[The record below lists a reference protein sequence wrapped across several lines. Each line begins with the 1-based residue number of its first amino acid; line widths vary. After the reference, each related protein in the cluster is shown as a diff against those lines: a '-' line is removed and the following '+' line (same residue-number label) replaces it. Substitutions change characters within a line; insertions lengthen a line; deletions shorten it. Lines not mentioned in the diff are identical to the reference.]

1 MQRERVTARITR
13 SRGVRIPKLLLDQ
26 VALGPEVI
34 VTAEQDRLVISR
46 ATRPR
51 QAWSEQFRRMAE
63 RGDDRLLDAE
73 VLRHL
78 SGGIRTN
85 GNGEAL

>member
-1 MQRERVTARITR
+1 MAGTVKTRLVRIGN

-26 VALGPEVI
+26 VALGPEVV
-34 VTAEQDRLVISR
+34 VTAERDRLVISR

-73 VLRHL
+73 VLPHL
-78 SGGIRTN
+78 SQWDQD
-85 GNGEAL
+85 EWEW

>member
-1 MQRERVTARITR
+1 MAGSIKTRLVRIGN

-26 VALGPEVI
+26 VALGPDV
-34 VTAEQDRLVISR
+34 VLTAERNRLVISR

-51 QAWSEQFRRMAE
+51 EAWGDQFRHMAE

-73 VLRHL
+73 ALPHL
-78 SGGIRTN
+78 SQWDTD
-85 GNGEAL
+85 EWEW